1 MRKLALQERKNG
13 EEKNCLNCPFIEK
26 SSSSKFLTQQQ
37 QQWLAMP
44 VLLGNVGGHI
54 GDYVAFECPG
64 KSAVQEE
71 DRTDRA
77 SDSRG
82 SFRLSNLVQAGTME
96 QQSRDQHGAI
106 KRTSSMQQQ
115 QLPPPLVMLP

>member
-1 MRKLALQERKNG
+1 
-13 EEKNCLNCPFIEK
+13 
-26 SSSSKFLTQQQ
+26 
-37 QQWLAMP
+37 MP

-64 KSAVQEE
+64 CAVQEE

-96 QQSRDQHGAI
+96 QQSRNQHGAI

>member
-1 MRKLALQERKNG
+1 
-13 EEKNCLNCPFIEK
+13 
-26 SSSSKFLTQQQ
+26 
-37 QQWLAMP
+37 MP

-77 SDSRG
+77 RDSRG
-82 SFRLSNLVQAGTME
+82 SFRLSNLVQARME
-96 QQSRDQHGAI
+96 QHS
-106 KRTSSMQQQ
+106 TSSVV
-115 QLPPPLVMLP
+115 PSNVRGASSACS